1 MIEKDDWFPT
11 RVLDIYLKRA
21 NGLIYTQ
28 YLNNFAEGK
37 GFLASSAARQ

>member
-11 RVLDIYLKRA
+11 RVLEIYLKRA

-28 YLNNFAEGK
+28 ELINFAEGK
-37 GFLASSAARQ
+37 GFLASIAASQ